1 MPNSIPHTRS
11 VTLSRCL
18 RNGVPGL
25 ITLDDLSLQIGGDP
39 LLEQASAALH
49 EGWKIGI
56 IGPNGCGKSS
66 LFRLLRGE
74 LSPERG
80 RVALPGGMRIAY
92 MEQETPGY
100 RESAREHVVGGHAA
114 VVRLEARIARAE
126 ADGDGERLA
135 RLHGDLDAEDGY
147 TARTRAE
154 QLLAGL
160 GFSANACDRPVAD
173 FSGGWR
179 MRIDL
184 ARTLMCPSDLLL
196 LDEPTNH
203 LDLEAVM
210 WLEQWLKRYTGTLMI
225 ISHDRDF
232 LDSVVDHTLHFENRR
247 LILYRG
253 NYSQFER
260 QRAERL
266 AQQQAAYDKQ
276 QQRVREIEQFVARFR
291 AKASKARQAQ
301 SRIKELE
308 RMEEL
313 APAHIDSPFRFS
325 FPEARKTSHPLI
337 TCRGLEA
344 GYAAGQPVLRQ
355 VGLSLLPGQRVGLLG
370 VNGAGK
376 STLIKTLVGE
386 LPPLAGERT
395 PGDNLA
401 VGYFAQHQVDALTVD
416 ASPLEHLQKESPEV
430 RKQELRTFLGGFGFT
445 GDEALRAVRN
455 FSGGEKA
462 RLALAIVAWRRPNL
476 LLLDEPTNHLDL
488 DMRHALDMALQ
499 SFSGAVVIVTHDRHL
514 LRDTVDEFWL
524 VADGRLH
531 PFDGDLDDYAA
542 WRAGNAKATAGA
554 PAPAPATGGQES
566 GQPASAHRGESG
578 RERRDSRK
586 AAAAARNRIK
596 PLRDSVRRLE
606 RDLEKRQQ
614 ELERIERALADPAL
628 YRDAD
633 RARER
638 DDLLRDQ
645 GAAQQAVARL
655 ESEWLE
661 ATEALEQAQ
670 SEAG

>member
-1 MPNSIPHTRS
+1 
-11 VTLSRCL
+11 V
-18 RNGVPGL
+18 
-25 ITLDDLSLQIGGDP
+25 ITLDDVSLQIGGDP
-39 LLEQASAALH
+39 LLEGASCALH

-74 LSPERG
+74 LTPERG
-80 RVALPGGMRIAY
+80 RIDLPGGMRIAH
-92 MEQETPGY
+92 MEQETPG
-100 RESAREHVVGGHAA
+100 RSATAREHVVGGHAEL
-114 VVRLEARIARAE
+114 VRLEQELEKAE
-126 ADGDGERLA
+126 AAGDGEKLGQLHA
-135 RLHGDLDAEDGY
+135 RIDAEDGY
-147 TARTRAE
+147 TARTRAD

-160 GFSANACDRPVAD
+160 GFSAEACGRPVAE

-184 ARTLMCPSDLLL
+184 ARTLMAPSDLLL

-210 WLEQWLKRYTGTLMI
+210 WLEQWLKRYSGTLMI

-232 LDSVVDHTLHFENRR
+232 LDSVVDHTVHFDQKR
-247 LILYRG
+247 LVLYRG

-266 AQQQAAYDKQ
+266 AQQQAAYEKQ

-291 AKASKARQAQ
+291 AKATKARQAQ
-301 SRIKELE
+301 SRLKELE
-308 RMEEL
+308 RMEDL
-313 APAHIDSPFRFS
+313 APAHIDSPFRFQ
-325 FPEARKTSHPLI
+325 FPEAAKTSHPLI
-337 TCRGLEA
+337 TCRSLAA
-344 GYAAGQPVLRQ
+344 GYDRDTPVLRD

-376 STLIKTLVGE
+376 STLIRTLVGE

-395 PGDNLA
+395 PGENLA

-416 ASPLEHLQKESPEV
+416 WSPLEHLQKESPEV
-430 RKQELRTFLGGFGFT
+430 RKQQLRTFLGGFGFP
-445 GDEALRAVRN
+445 GDDALRPVRN

-499 SFSGAVVIVTHDRHL
+499 EFSGAVVIVTHDRHL

-524 VADGRLH
+524 IDNGRLR
-531 PFDGDLDDYAA
+531 PFDGTLDDYAA
-542 WRAGNAKATAGA
+542 WRAGTVKAEKTGAGGKTEAPRPAKK
-554 PAPAPATGGQES
+554 
-566 GQPASAHRGESG
+566 ESG
-578 RERRDSRK
+578 RDGRK
-586 AAAAARNRIK
+586 AAAEARNRIK

-614 ELERIERALADPAL
+614 ELAKIETALADPDL
-628 YRDAD
+628 YNDPARSEE
-633 RARER
+633 RER
-638 DDLLRDQ
+638 LMQDQ

-655 ESEWLE
+655 ESDWLE
-661 ATEALEQAQ
+661 AAEELERA
-670 SEAG
+670 EAGTA

>member
-1 MPNSIPHTRS
+1 M
-11 VTLSRCL
+11 
-18 RNGVPGL
+18 
-25 ITLDDLSLQIGGDP
+25 ITLDDVSLQIGGDP
-39 LLEQASAALH
+39 LLEHASATLH

-66 LFRLLRGE
+66 LFRLLRGTLATE
-74 LSPERG
+74 SG
-80 RVALPGGMRIAY
+80 RVDLPGGMRIAH
-92 MEQETPGY
+92 MSQETPGY

-114 VVRLEARIARAE
+114 VVRLEQRIAQAE
-126 ADGDGERLA
+126 AEGDGERLA
-135 RLHGDLDAEDGY
+135 KLHGDLDAEDGY

-160 GFSANACDRPVAD
+160 GFSASACDRPVSD

-210 WLEQWLKRYTGTLMI
+210 WLEQWLKRYAGTLMI

-232 LDSVVDHTLHFENRR
+232 LDSVVDHTLHFEHRR

-266 AQQQAAYDKQ
+266 AQQQAAYEKQ

-291 AKASKARQAQ
+291 AKASKASQAQ
-301 SRIKELE
+301 SRLKELE
-308 RMEEL
+308 RMEDL

-337 TCRGLEA
+337 TCRDLEA
-344 GYAAGQPVLRQ
+344 GYARGEPVLHH

-401 VGYFAQHQVDALTVD
+401 IGYFAQHQVDALNVD
-416 ASPLEHLQKESPEV
+416 ASALEHLQKESPDA
-430 RKQELRTFLGGFGFT
+430 RKQELRTFLGGFGFS
-445 GDEALRAVRN
+445 GDDALRAVRN

-524 VADGRLH
+524 IADGRLR
-531 PFDGDLDDYAA
+531 PFDGDLEDYAA
-542 WRAGNAKATAGA
+542 WRAGNATGASAGA
-554 PAPAPATGGQES
+554 AKPAASSGSAPPKKGDA
-566 GQPASAHRGESG
+566 G
-578 RERRDSRK
+578 RDRRDDRK
-586 AAAAARNRIK
+586 AAADARNRIK
-596 PLRDSVRRLE
+596 PLKDNVRRLE
-606 RDLEKRQQ
+606 RDLERRQQ
-614 ELERIERALADPAL
+614 ELERIENALADPAL
-628 YRDAD
+628 YSDPD

-655 ESEWLE
+655 ENEWLE

>member
-1 MPNSIPHTRS
+1 
-11 VTLSRCL
+11 V
-18 RNGVPGL
+18 
-25 ITLDDLSLQIGGDP
+25 ITLDDVSLQIGGDP
-39 LLEQASAALH
+39 LLEGASCALH

-66 LFRLLRGE
+66 LFKLLRGQ

-80 RVALPGGMRIAY
+80 RVDLPGGMRIAH
-92 MEQETPGY
+92 MEQETPG
-100 RESAREHVVGGHAA
+100 RSATAREHVVGGHAEL
-114 VVRLEARIARAE
+114 VRLENELEKAE
-126 ADGDGERLA
+126 AAGDGERLA
-135 RLHGDLDAEDGY
+135 QLHGSIDAEDGY

-160 GFSANACDRPVAD
+160 GFSAEACGRPVAE

-184 ARTLMCPSDLLL
+184 ARTLMAPSDLLL

-210 WLEQWLKRYTGTLMI
+210 WLEQWLKRYAGTLMI

-232 LDSVVDHTLHFENRR
+232 LDSVVDHTMHFDNKR
-247 LILYRG
+247 LAQYRG

-260 QRAERL
+260 QRAERM
-266 AQQQAAYDKQ
+266 AQQQAAYEKQ

-291 AKASKARQAQ
+291 AQANKARQAQ

-308 RMEEL
+308 RMEDL
-313 APAHIDSPFRFS
+313 APAHIDSPFRFQ
-325 FPEARKTSHPLI
+325 FPEAAKTSHPLI
-337 TCRGLEA
+337 TCRAMAA
-344 GYAAGQPVLRQ
+344 GYSPDAPILTD

-376 STLIKTLVGE
+376 STLIRTLVGE
-386 LPPLAGERT
+386 LPPLEGERT
-395 PGDNLA
+395 PGENLA

-416 ASPLEHLQKESPEV
+416 WSPLEHLQKESPEV
-430 RKQELRTFLGGFGFT
+430 RKQQLRTFLGGFGFP
-445 GDEALRAVRN
+445 GDDALRPVRN

-499 SFSGAVVIVTHDRHL
+499 EFSGAVVIVTHDRHL

-524 VADGRLH
+524 IDNGRLR
-531 PFDGDLDDYAA
+531 PFDGTLDDYAA
-542 WRAGNAKATAGA
+542 WRAGNIKAEKSGSGGKANVPKPAKKEAG
-554 PAPAPATGGQES
+554 
-566 GQPASAHRGESG
+566 
-578 RERRDSRK
+578 RDGRK
-586 AAAAARNRIK
+586 AAAEARSRVK

-614 ELERIERALADPAL
+614 ELAKIETALADPEL
-628 YRDAD
+628 YNDPE
-633 RARER
+633 RAGER
-638 DDLLRDQ
+638 DKLLQDQ
-645 GAAQQAVARL
+645 GAAQQAIARI
-655 ESEWLE
+655 ESDWLE
-661 ATEALEQAQ
+661 AAEELERA
-670 SEAG
+670 ETGTV